1 METAANQTADRL
13 SKVSME
19 RDKGPKRLRAH
30 DERRKRQVLRLI
42 RITGLLLNIFI
53 LFFHLHENKNELKVS
68 RQKKK
73 RVDCAAADL
82 AAASLLMN

>member
-42 RITGLLLNIFI
+42 RITGLLLNIF
-53 LFFHLHENKNELKVS
+53 LFFFIYMKIKTN
-68 RQKKK
+68 
-73 RVDCAAADL
+73 
-82 AAASLLMN
+82 